1 MNPWNSGHRP
11 GTWLVG
17 RKGRFYQ
24 FPVAEMD
31 LGQDSE
37 RSLRSQMLLQM
48 QGYSLLGH
56 DDEDKGDDDDKYSG
70 TLSFGIGI
78 MRSTSPDCWVVK
90 NPPTSAGQ
98 WVWYLGGEDPMEK
111 EMAVYSSTLAWEIL
125 WTEGPGG
132 LESVGLQRVGH
143 DLVTEH
149 TRI

>member
-1 MNPWNSGHRP
+1 
-11 GTWLVG
+11 
-17 RKGRFYQ
+17 
-24 FPVAEMD
+24 MD
-31 LGQDSE
+31 PDQGSE

-48 QGYSLLGH
+48 QGYSLLG
-56 DDEDKGDDDDKYSG
+56 DDEDKGDDDDQYSG

-78 MRSTSPDCWVVK
+78 MRSTSPDCWAVK

-149 TRI
+149 TRT

>member
-1 MNPWNSGHRP
+1 M
-11 GTWLVG
+11 G

-56 DDEDKGDDDDKYSG
+56 DNEDKGDDDDQYSG

-78 MRSTSPDCWVVK
+78 MRSTSPDC
-90 NPPTSAGQ
+90 
-98 WVWYLGGEDPMEK
+98 
-111 EMAVYSSTLAWEIL
+111 
-125 WTEGPGG
+125 
-132 LESVGLQRVGH
+132 
-143 DLVTEH
+143 
-149 TRI
+149 